1 MTALRLSLGVCI
13 QNPQSATRVL
23 LHAMHKPCDHKVAFR
38 TRHAAMVKASRI
50 AAGMHGKGFSIYHCP
65 HCGMY
70 HLTKSARYKQACGG

>member
-1 MTALRLSLGVCI
+1 MTTLHLAFGTFVQNPRSALR
-13 QNPQSATRVL
+13 VL
-23 LHAMHKPCDHKVAFR
+23 CKPRQTCGKLAFR

-65 HCGMY
+65 RCGMY